1 MWLILSNIYLEC
13 TKTGTIISYK
23 NGLAS
28 VVLFPNANWGLP
40 LWEAILIKKKKRS
53 NLQHYRIAQDS
64 YHRKASRNM
73 ENMEL
78 LLYK

>member
-1 MWLILSNIYLEC
+1 MIDFMKHLLEC

-28 VVLFPNANWGLP
+28 VVVFPNANWGLP
-40 LWEAILIKKKKRS
+40 LGEASMDEILLIKKTFKFS
-53 NLQHYRIAQDS
+53 ADS

-73 ENMEL
+73 ENME
-78 LLYK
+78 